1 MSLSMYQASVPAF
14 LQTLNNLSAILD
26 KAEAY
31 AGNRKIDPEVLL
43 NYRLAPDML
52 PFVRQIQIAADLA
65 KGAAARLADVE
76 VPKHDDT
83 EKTFADLKA
92 RITNTVTFVQ
102 SIEPSDIDGSEGR
115 DITLTLGEHTMSFKG
130 QPYLVPAGTRHNII
144 NGPSGPMKLYT
155 LYSPPNHR
163 DGVVHATKADAE
175 FRQRAFRRQDDR
187 IADPPRHNL
196 LGRTLGW
203 LGPEDDHLPRS
214 MPARAL
220 FPSRRSSGRRR
231 QGSS

>member
-83 EKTFADLKA
+83 EKTFSDLKA
-92 RITNTVTFVQ
+92 RITNTVTFVE
-102 SIEPSDIDGSEGR
+102 SIQPSDIDGSEGR

-130 QPYLVPAGTRHNII
+130 QTYLVHFVLPNFYFHCTTAYDILRH
-144 NGPSGPMKLYT
+144 GGVELGK
-155 LYSPPNHR
+155 R
-163 DGVVHATKADAE
+163 DFIGA
-175 FRQRAFRRQDDR
+175 
-187 IADPPRHNL
+187 I
-196 LGRTLGW
+196 
-203 LGPEDDHLPRS
+203 
-214 MPARAL
+214 
-220 FPSRRSSGRRR
+220 
-231 QGSS
+231 